1 MTMDDNM
8 QRFHAALIGGET
20 DAELA
25 ERMAHLRPTK
35 PVPEFN
41 PPKDVAIEPFEPD
54 SVDDER
60 MLAVFLT
67 LDPRVRELTR
77 RERYLWEVQ
86 TLDTYCDNG
95 GLDSYIRYAGDRLT
109 DCMEALSAI
118 GAMGTYQLL
127 RQVCD
132 LFPDGL
138 PAKDESERWDQMES
152 ILGDKECLE
161 DLEFDWGG
169 DDDSQLMMKY
179 WDENG

>member
-1 MTMDDNM
+1 M
-8 QRFHAALIGGET
+8 QRFLAALIGGET
-20 DAELA
+20 DAERA
-25 ERMAHLRPTK
+25 ERLAQLRPTK

-67 LDPRVRELTR
+67 LDPRVRELAR

-86 TLDTYCDNG
+86 TLATYCDNG
-95 GLDSYIRYAGDRLT
+95 GLDSYFYYAGDRVT

-118 GAMGTYQLL
+118 GAMKSYQCL
-127 RQVCD
+127 RSICD
-132 LFPDGL
+132 LFPNGL
-138 PAKDESERWDQMES
+138 PPKDESERQEQMEI

-179 WDENG
+179 WDEHG